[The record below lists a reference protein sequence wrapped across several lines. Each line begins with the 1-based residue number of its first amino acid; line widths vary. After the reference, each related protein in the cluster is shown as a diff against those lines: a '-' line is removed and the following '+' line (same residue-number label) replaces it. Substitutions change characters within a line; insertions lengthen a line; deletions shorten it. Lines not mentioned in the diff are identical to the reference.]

1 MNLED
6 LNMYEELKRASIFSD
21 KEYLSLDEL
30 KARFNLPDIT
40 PTWEKVK
47 EYRSLFR
54 YDLAIKTPEK
64 NPYYITLNYIFAES
78 ALYMI

>member
-1 MNLED
+1 
-6 LNMYEELKRASIFSD
+6 MYEELKRASIFSD
-21 KEYLSLDEL
+21 KEYLSLDEI

-54 YDLAIKTPEK
+54 YDLA
-64 NPYYITLNYIFAES
+64 NNS
-78 ALYMI
+78 